1 VFSVGKSATPPPFA
15 ADAPP
20 ARDNDNPAAPN
31 TGTVLRERFRLEAC
45 FVRDM
50 VESSH
55 IFEQIFSLIDLRIA
69 GSYARHE
76 HEASVK

>member
-1 VFSVGKSATPPPFA
+1 MVCVGKSATPPPVA

-20 ARDNDNPAAPN
+20 AKDNDNPAAPN
-31 TGTVLRERFRLEAC
+31 TGTAFRERFRLEAC

-55 IFEQIFSLIDLRIA
+55 IFEQIFSQ
-69 GSYARHE
+69 SM
-76 HEASVK
+76 